1 MKYVFITISLMLCS
15 ALLVPCTCAL
25 AAPAAGDVD
34 ESGDV
39 DAVDVQLVINSALGL
54 SVPNPTD
61 VNYDDGTDAVDVQLV
76 INAALGINIDSDGD
90 GLCDAAETSLGTDP
104 NDSDTDDDGVSD
116 GQEVLDETDPGVMV
130 NDPPEVE
137 LIADLPVGTAPHQVL
152 FEAVATG
159 PAGERVLLPTR
170 KATLLPTPGILATA
184 HRMPAKQGCSIPTK
198 PMIPIP

>member
-116 GQEVLDETDPGVMV
+116 GQEVLDETDPGVIV

-137 LIADLPVGTAPHQVL
+137 LIADLPAGTASHQVL
-152 FEAVATG
+152 LEAVATDPEG
-159 PAGERVLLPTR
+159 NALTYTWDLGDGTSDAGKTRLLYTY
-170 KATLLPTPGILATA
+170 
-184 HRMPAKQGCSIPTK
+184 
-198 PMIPIP
+198 